1 MAYFSHTRYHGVLSQ
16 NEVTVDWLS
25 IGTWFRTTSALGT
38 RRQTH
43 GLGHPL
49 WFGYP
54 MFVTWEDSGWNMVMK
69 TMTYVMAMTYSWA
82 LG

>member
-38 RRQTH
+38 RRQAH

-54 MFVTWEDSGWNMVMK
+54 MFVM
-69 TMTYVMAMTYSWA
+69 
-82 LG
+82 